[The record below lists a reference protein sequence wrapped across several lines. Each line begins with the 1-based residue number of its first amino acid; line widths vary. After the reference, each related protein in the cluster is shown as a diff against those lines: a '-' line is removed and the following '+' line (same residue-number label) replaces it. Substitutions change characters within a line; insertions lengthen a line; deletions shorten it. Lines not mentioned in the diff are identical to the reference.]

1 MNLKELI
8 KFGMEESQ
16 EPVIKNPI
24 LRQALEPRTMD
35 LAGGGLAEE
44 YYGKDRLDWME
55 NYKDQMTFEE
65 YLRFKNSGSFAEGG
79 RSRFYEG
86 KLVTQGKRKGQW
98 AIYNVPASIDPGRVK
113 YFPDE
118 TAMNKWIK
126 SRPGKGDSTFGERS
140 KKWKRET
147 KGKILPENKK
157 RLDKLVE
164 IINES
169 NNSYKKTISSK
180 DALIKAGWKD
190 GYQSIG
196 STQAIRPA
204 VVEALSKLNTTYQK
218 IDNYVNNVML
228 AEDALMKDFKNPM
241 KHIQKKFGVSSGI
254 TDRWTSSKS
263 YGSKVYADN
272 KALFNGLRNQLSFNK
287 YVNYA
292 DGTPRLMSDYSFI
305 TQNKMP
311 SSTGWFS
318 SDAPTKS
325 ILDSAKRNYLQMKAA
340 GKTPKVTFVTDP
352 SITAINEWQFID
364 NETGRLFSMDPS
376 IDTVEFQGKTY
387 KNNYLQHKDSR
398 KLYKKEFGNLY
409 KLYDEDLAKYMDTMV
424 IGKDGK
430 QIKLDTLLRRQAFDA
445 TGQED
450 YLRRRFMEADHA
462 DLWNDPFGRKK
473 DGLRLIDRRANQQA
487 GLYKRLDKYKNN
499 PDLLNQKLDEIGYN
513 RKFNNTNELITFYSD
528 RATGKKFSET
538 IRPKG
543 SGVQLSS
550 FPANLAESK
559 TLKKVGSGLR
569 KVGAEFEAGF
579 IGLDYM
585 NNISQGMDRDTAFQT
600 ALENATLGFYKGG
613 QRAQWEDFETAGKEL
628 GHNPYNLAEVKSII
642 DLEKILTKEKEHLE
656 NLKNHLESGDPTL
669 IDDNLADLQKRIAA
683 QELLIPKLEKQFE
696 NKQNKFWSKDN
707 AQDIIGNYQDTVGYV
722 ARKEYNKNV
731 DKGSGTPIL
740 GDKGR
745 KYRVNPEMGEVGSP
759 LWEALSDWRTYLPQ
773 NLMETSDVLRPV
785 VRGLRKLPGVF
796 GDIWDPTSEQA
807 KLSDMS
813 AEEIEQRAKDLNIIK
828 QNYHPV
834 TGTTMTEGQMEPY
847 YERYYSQG
855 GIASLRRK

>member
-1 MNLKELI
+1 MKI
-8 KFGMEESQ
+8 KDYNDAIEFFRT
-16 EPVIKNPI
+16 NDY
-24 LRQALEPRTMD
+24 QAADGAWSEFYQSEVLEPRIMD
-35 LAGGGLAEE
+35 LADGGLAEE
-44 YYGKDRLDWME
+44 YYGKDKLDWME

-65 YLRFKNSGSFAEGG
+65 YLKWKRSGSFSDGG
-79 RSRFYEG
+79 RIGFYEG
-86 KLVTQGKRKGQW
+86 KLVKQGKRKGQW
-98 AIYNVPASIDPGRVK
+98 AIYNVPASVEPGRVK

-118 TAMNKWIK
+118 TAMNEWIANQ
-126 SRPGKGDSTFGERS
+126 PGKGRKDFG
-140 KKWKRET
+140 KHVT
-147 KGKILPENKK
+147 GAIHKGKILPENQK

-241 KHIQKKFGVSSGI
+241 KHIQKKFGVSSGL
-254 TDRWTSSKS
+254 TDRWTSSKH
-263 YGSKVYADN
+263 YGSQVYKDN

-292 DGTPRLMSDYSFI
+292 DGTPRLMSDYSVI

-311 SSTGWFS
+311 SSTGFFS
-318 SDAPTKS
+318 ADEATKF
-325 ILDSAKRNYLQMKAA
+325 IGDTAKRNYLQMKAA
-340 GKTPKVTFVTDP
+340 GLEPKVTFITDP
-352 SITAINEWQFID
+352 AITAAKDWQFID

-387 KNNYLQHKDSR
+387 KNNYLQHKDAR

-445 TGQED
+445 TGKED
-450 YLRRRFMEADHA
+450 YLRRRFMEADHT
-462 DLWNDPFGRKK
+462 DLWDDPFGRKK

-499 PDLLNQKLDEIGYN
+499 PTLLKQKLNEIGYN
-513 RKFNNTNELITFYSD
+513 KKFNNTNELIQFYSD

-559 TLKKVGSGLR
+559 TLRKVGRGLR

-585 NNISQGMDRDTAFQT
+585 NNISQGMDRDTAFQM
-600 ALENATLGFYKGG
+600 ALENATLGIYKGG

-628 GHNPYNLAEVKSII
+628 GHNSENLAEVKGLI
-642 DLEKILTKEKEHLE
+642 DLEKMLAGEKEVLEEMIAYNETNPQIPFPAEEIKWRQEVVSKLE
-656 NLKNHLESGDPTL
+656 NQFN
-669 IDDNLADLQKRIAA
+669 DNV
-683 QELLIPKLEKQFE
+683 
-696 NKQNKFWSKDN
+696 NSFWSKDN

-731 DKGSGTPIL
+731 DKGSGMFLL

-745 KYRVNPEMGEVGSP
+745 KHRVNPEMGEVGSP
-759 LWEALSDWRTYLPQ
+759 LWESISDWRTYLPQ

-807 KLSDMS
+807 KLSAMS
-813 AEEIEQRAKDLNIIK
+813 AEEIEQRAKDLNI
-828 QNYHPV
+828 QEQYYHPV
-834 TGTTMTEGQMEPY
+834 TGNTMTEGQMEPY

-855 GIASLRRK
+855 GIASLKRK